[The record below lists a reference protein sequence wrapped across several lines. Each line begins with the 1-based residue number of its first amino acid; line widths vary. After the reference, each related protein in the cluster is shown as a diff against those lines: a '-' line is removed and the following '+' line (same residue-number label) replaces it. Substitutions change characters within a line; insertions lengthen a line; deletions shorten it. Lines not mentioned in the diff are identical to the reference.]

1 MQTLS
6 LDNLP
11 EHIFPPLKGDRI
23 LYIILAILIFGVLI
37 FTHELGHFLTAKF
50 FGVRVNEFALCMG
63 PAIWKKQIGETTYS
77 LRCIPIGGYC
87 AMEGEDENS
96 SDPRAFTS
104 AKPWKRAIILVAGAF
119 MNFVTGLIV
128 LIAVYSATTSFVVPK
143 IDNFIEGAVI
153 QSEDG
158 LHIGDE
164 FYKIDGERVYVY
176 SDLDLLLSRNPNG
189 VYDLVLK
196 RDGKLVELNEFPMK
210 KQAFQQDGET
220 VYKYGIYFTTEEKTA
235 LGVLRMG
242 WNSALDFTRLIRIS
256 LQDLISGA
264 VGLKDMSGPVG
275 IVSVIADTGS
285 SSESAGEAALNVS
298 YLAAFIAVNLAV
310 MNLLP
315 IPALDGGRIFALV
328 ITAILEKILRRK
340 IDPKYEGYIHLA
352 GMILLLAFIAI
363 ITLKDIWTLIFR

>member
-1 MQTLS
+1 M
-6 LDNLP
+6 
-11 EHIFPPLKGDRI
+11 
-23 LYIILAILIFGVLI
+23 YIILAILIFGILI
-37 FTHELGHFLTAKF
+37 FTHELGHFLTAKL

-87 AMEGEDENS
+87 AMEGEDESS

-119 MNFVTGLIV
+119 MNFVTGLVI
-128 LIAVYSATTSFVVPK
+128 LIAVYSATTSFAVPQ
-143 IDNFIEGAVI
+143 IDSFMDGAVI

-158 LHIGDE
+158 LHVGDE

-176 SDLDLLLSRNPNG
+176 SDLDLLLSRNTSG

-196 RDGKLVELNEFPMK
+196 RDGKLVELNDFTMK
-210 KQAFQQDGET
+210 KQAFLQDGET
-220 VYKYGIYFTTEEKTA
+220 VYKYGIFFSTEQKTFS
-235 LGVLRMG
+235 GVLRMG

-285 SSESAGEAALNVS
+285 SSESAAEAALNVS

-315 IPALDGGRIFALV
+315 IPALDGGRIFALA
-328 ITAILEKILRRK
+328 ITVILEKILRKK
-340 IDPKYEGYIHLA
+340 INPKYEGYIHLA

-363 ITLKDIWTLIFR
+363 ITLKDIWTLIVG